1 MESLLGRVLT
11 LLSTNAGSLTYH
23 LVLAFSVF
31 GSLFTALPLLAGGMG
46 SRARRMVLGLG
57 LLLLLRVGNFVLAGW
72 AWQGA
77 LSEESFLPLADR
89 SVTLL
94 GLLLIVWMWAFP
106 KQSRGADAGTFLL
119 LLLTIAAIAM
129 GAVWWSS
136 QAGAGPLAFNGSLVD
151 TGAEILALTLIALGT
166 LCLLLSRPAS
176 WGFGLCMLLLSFIGH
191 LVHLLFPPAG
201 GDYAGAV
208 RLAQMASYP
217 LLLFLPYRFLISP
230 EPGLASA
237 GDVSRAVAE
246 TDPKLLSTFLALSTE
261 TDPDRVCQAVA
272 AAISRLMGA
281 DLCLFVQ
288 TVETEGQLSLQC
300 GYNLNREQQ
309 VAPLP
314 VERFDAIG
322 LAAALSHGR
331 SLRLP
336 ANSAENEV
344 GDIPVLLGLKQCG
357 HLLAVP
363 VTRSEARKSL
373 GIVLLSPYSNRP
385 WTAEDQVTLTEIARA
400 VAYFLQRNS
409 QLAGL
414 ETEVTE
420 SKTAL
425 QALQEQFVQVQQEK
439 ESLAGRLSALQQTAD
454 EEHLQLE
461 SLAAMLA
468 EYEEVKE
475 TLAQLQAENEKLR
488 QSMPQ
493 IEEQMGGELRL
504 ALQEVALL
512 RGALAEADHK
522 IQMLQQGA
530 AGRPISSAK
539 LEEMA
544 EVAQELRQPL
554 ASTIGYV
561 ELLLSESL
569 GLLIEPQK
577 KSLEKIRAAAERL
590 NSLVDELL
598 RLIRSQN
605 VQIFIS
611 KEPVEIRL
619 VLTDAVSE
627 VRPDLD
633 EKRIS
638 LRVEIPERLPTV
650 YADAAALRKVIHSL
664 LQTAGQNTPE
674 GGIVWLR
681 AKVESREAQEDF
693 LLVQVADNGPGI
705 PQEERAR
712 LFSQA
717 RVRLAE
723 GVGAEELDLA
733 MVRVIV
739 EEHGGRIW
747 VDSDPGHA
755 TIFSVLLPLEGSGRP
770 DNNGR
775 SAGFSLGAPV

>member
-23 LVLAFSVF
+23 LVLAYSVF
-31 GSLFTALPLLAGGMG
+31 GSLLTALPLLAGGMS
-46 SRARRMVLGLG
+46 SRARRMVTGLG
-57 LLLLLRVGNFVLAGW
+57 LLLLLRVGIFVLAGW

-77 LSEESFLPLADR
+77 LGPEYLLPIADR

-94 GLLLIVWMWAFP
+94 GLILIVWMWAFP
-106 KQSRGADAGTFLL
+106 VHSRGADAGTFLL
-119 LLLTIAAIAM
+119 VLLTAAVIAM

-136 QAGAGPLAFNGSLVD
+136 QAEAGPVAFNGSLVD
-151 TGAEILALTLIALGT
+151 TGAEILALTLIALGI
-166 LCLLLSRPAS
+166 LFLMLSKPD
-176 WGFGLCMLLLSFIGH
+176 GYGIGLGMLLLNFIGH

-217 LLLFLPYRFLISP
+217 LLLFLPHRFLLLQ
-230 EPGLASA
+230 EGAGRALTEGASHLP
-237 GDVSRAVAE
+237 E

-272 AAISRLMGA
+272 AAISRLMAA

-300 GYNLNREQQ
+300 GYNLIREQQ
-309 VAPLP
+309 LAPLP
-314 VERFDAIG
+314 VERFNAAG

-344 GDIPVLLGLKQCG
+344 GEIPVLLGLKQSG

-363 VTRSEARKSL
+363 VTRPEAQKSL
-373 GIVLLSPYSNRP
+373 GIVLLSPYSNRT
-385 WTAEDQVTLTEIARA
+385 WTAEDQVTLTEIARD
-400 VAYFLQRNS
+400 VAYFLQRNR

-414 ETEVTE
+414 EIEVAE

-425 QALQEQFVQVQQEK
+425 QALQEQFAQAQQEN
-439 ESLAGRLSALQQTAD
+439 ENLAGRLGALQQTAD

-468 EYEEVKE
+468 EYEEVRG
-475 TLAQLQAENEKLR
+475 TLAQLQAENETLR

-530 AGRPISSAK
+530 AARPLSAEK

-544 EVAQELRQPL
+544 EIAQELRRPL
-554 ASTIGYV
+554 ASTIGYT
-561 ELLLSESL
+561 ELLLGESL
-569 GLLIEPQK
+569 GLLVEPQK
-577 KSLEKIRAAAERL
+577 KSLEKIRASMERL
-590 NSLVDELL
+590 NSLIDELL
-598 RLIRSQN
+598 RLIHSQN
-605 VQIFIS
+605 VQIFIP

-619 VLTDAVSE
+619 VLTDAVSQI
-627 VRPDLD
+627 RPDL
-633 EKRIS
+633 EKKRIS
-638 LRVEIPERLPTV
+638 LRVEIPERLPPLH
-650 YADAAALRKVIHSL
+650 ADPAALRKVIHRL
-664 LQTAGQNTPE
+664 LQNAGQNTPE

-681 AKVESREAQEDF
+681 AKIESREAQEDY

-717 RVRLAE
+717 SVRPAE
-723 GVGAEELDLA
+723 GVRAEELDLA
-733 MVRVIV
+733 MVRTIV

-747 VDSDPGHA
+747 VDSDPGHG
-755 TIFSVLLPLEGSGRP
+755 TIFSVLLPLENTGRP
-770 DNNGR
+770 HNNGR
-775 SAGFSLGAPV
+775 SAGFSLGAAT